1 MVKSERRRLRLGKE
15 EGDAIEM
22 EKIRGLR
29 FWGRAS
35 GNFFKNTGAAE
46 RVGAEELSAEE
57 RKKRGLCPWR
67 VETQLPMVSWRPTAW
82 FHLSLLRSQSPLIQC
97 ITNFISLDLVANTLL
112 ASGASRAMVSTL
124 HVRSL
129 ISPPTP
135 MPFTSTLVF
144 SLLIEYH
151 P

>member
-67 VETQLPMVSWRPTAW
+67 VETQLPMVAKDPTKLNQAAGGLQ
-82 FHLSLLRSQSPLIQC
+82 HG
-97 ITNFISLDLVANTLL
+97 FISACCA
-112 ASGASRAMVSTL
+112 ASHR
-124 HVRSL
+124 
-129 ISPPTP
+129 
-135 MPFTSTLVF
+135 
-144 SLLIEYH
+144 
-151 P
+151 